1 MLRKRD
7 ENLTNW
13 PKYPH
18 FFPSL
23 GGFSGKG
30 GPAGQVTRDH
40 GPGNF
45 SRKPLWKT
53 YCNSFSRST
62 EPIGTL
68 SHSRSDFGLIIHRE
82 LISAVNIK
90 FRYFPLTRFWSGRY
104 IECNEIGDTIST
116 PAHFATATLTMTDL
130 NSIKAKISKLLRL
143 QQSDNAGEAANA
155 AAFVERLCREHGLT
169 PDDINPDHDPER
181 DEPTFWVA
189 GASFKRVD
197 HADWSLLNHVA
208 KHYNGQTIQRC
219 ARAGEEG
226 YLQDKSVIEVV
237 ATKGNRIQIELYYA
251 YLKEVMERLADE
263 AKAKSIAEGYS
274 SRSFRLNFRKGF
286 AQAIG
291 EKLREQKKVSR
302 DEQPHAQGET
312 AGLALLKRDAIE
324 RKAVDALVKHRFPRL
339 RSGSASS
346 FGGNGTN
353 AGRAAGRSTS
363 VNRQVT
369 RTSTPQLMG
378 R

>member
-1 MLRKRD
+1 LC
-7 ENLTNW
+7 W
-13 PKYPH
+13 
-18 FFPSL
+18 
-23 GGFSGKG
+23 
-30 GPAGQVTRDH
+30 
-40 GPGNF
+40 
-45 SRKPLWKT
+45 
-53 YCNSFSRST
+53 
-62 EPIGTL
+62 
-68 SHSRSDFGLIIHRE
+68 
-82 LISAVNIK
+82 
-90 FRYFPLTRFWSGRY
+90 FWSGSY
-104 IECNEIGDTIST
+104 IECNEIGELIST

-189 GASFKRVD
+189 GAAFKRVD
-197 HADWSLLNHVA
+197 HADWSLLNNVA
-208 KHYNGQTIQRC
+208 KHYNGRTIQRM
-219 ARAGEEG
+219 AQRGEEG
-226 YLQDKSVIEVV
+226 YFDNKCVIEVV

-251 YLKEVMERLADE
+251 YLKDVMERLADE
-263 AKAKSIAEGYS
+263 AKAQAIAGGYN

-291 EKLREQKKVSR
+291 EKLREQKKQKSDIPESSSFANVYSNS
-302 DEQPHAQGET
+302 
-312 AGLALLKRDAIE
+312 LAVQKRDAIE
-324 RKAVDALVKHRFPRL
+324 KKAVDALVKHRHPRL
-339 RSGSASS
+339 SS
-346 FGGNGTN
+346 SKSTYGGNGTN

>member
-1 MLRKRD
+1 
-7 ENLTNW
+7 
-13 PKYPH
+13 
-18 FFPSL
+18 
-23 GGFSGKG
+23 
-30 GPAGQVTRDH
+30 
-40 GPGNF
+40 
-45 SRKPLWKT
+45 
-53 YCNSFSRST
+53 
-62 EPIGTL
+62 
-68 SHSRSDFGLIIHRE
+68 
-82 LISAVNIK
+82 
-90 FRYFPLTRFWSGRY
+90 
-104 IECNEIGDTIST
+104 
-116 PAHFATATLTMTDL
+116 MTDL

-189 GASFKRVD
+189 GAAFKRVD
-197 HADWSLLNHVA
+197 HADWSLLNNVA
-208 KHYNGQTIQRC
+208 RHYNGRTIQRM
-219 ARAGEEG
+219 AQRGEEG
-226 YLQDKSVIEVV
+226 YFDNKCVIEVV

-251 YLKEVMERLADE
+251 YLKDVMERLADE
-263 AKAKSIAEGYS
+263 AKAKAVAEGYS

-302 DEQPHAQGET
+302 DEQPQAQGET

-324 RKAVDALVKHRFPRL
+324 KKAVDALVKQRFPRL
-339 RSGSASS
+339 RSGSAST

-353 AGRAAGRSTS
+353 AGRAAGRNTS

>member
-1 MLRKRD
+1 
-7 ENLTNW
+7 
-13 PKYPH
+13 
-18 FFPSL
+18 
-23 GGFSGKG
+23 
-30 GPAGQVTRDH
+30 
-40 GPGNF
+40 
-45 SRKPLWKT
+45 
-53 YCNSFSRST
+53 
-62 EPIGTL
+62 
-68 SHSRSDFGLIIHRE
+68 
-82 LISAVNIK
+82 
-90 FRYFPLTRFWSGRY
+90 
-104 IECNEIGDTIST
+104 
-116 PAHFATATLTMTDL
+116 MTDL

-189 GASFKRVD
+189 GAAFKRVD
-197 HADWSLLNHVA
+197 HADWNLLNYVA
-208 KHYNGQTIQRC
+208 KHYNGRTIQRC

-251 YLKEVMERLADE
+251 YLKDVMERLADE
-263 AKAKSIAEGYS
+263 AKAKAVAEGYS

-291 EKLREQKKVSR
+291 EKLREQKKQKTDIPESGSFANVYS
-302 DEQPHAQGET
+302 T
-312 AGLALLKRDAIE
+312 SLAVQKRDAIE
-324 RKAVDALVKHRFPRL
+324 KKAVDALVKQRFPRL
-339 RSGSASS
+339 RSGSAST

-353 AGRAAGRSTS
+353 AGRAAGRNTS

>member
-1 MLRKRD
+1 
-7 ENLTNW
+7 
-13 PKYPH
+13 
-18 FFPSL
+18 
-23 GGFSGKG
+23 
-30 GPAGQVTRDH
+30 
-40 GPGNF
+40 
-45 SRKPLWKT
+45 
-53 YCNSFSRST
+53 
-62 EPIGTL
+62 
-68 SHSRSDFGLIIHRE
+68 
-82 LISAVNIK
+82 
-90 FRYFPLTRFWSGRY
+90 
-104 IECNEIGDTIST
+104 
-116 PAHFATATLTMTDL
+116 MTDL

-169 PDDINPDHDPER
+169 PDDINPDYDPER
-181 DEPTFWVA
+181 DEATYWVV
-189 GASFKRVD
+189 GTPFKRVD
-197 HADWSLLNHVA
+197 HADWNLLAAVA
-208 KHYNGQTIQRC
+208 RHFNGQTVQRGIRQEDGFKMGLDDYSYGCSVLEIQ
-219 ARAGEEG
+219 
-226 YLQDKSVIEVV
+226 

-263 AKAKSIAEGYS
+263 AKAKSVAEGYS

-302 DEQPHAQGET
+302 DEQPQAQGET

-324 RKAVDALVKHRFPRL
+324 KKAVDALVKQRFPRL
-339 RSGSASS
+339 RSGSAST